1 MDSNPKLQVDKVVS
15 ERDGLKSKIEALE
28 AMELELTDQNSEL
41 QVQIS
46 VMDSVKQ
53 NLNVTKEK
61 LVEKEAELEAANTN
75 VAVLKETINALK
87 SGLAI
92 KSDNC
97 AKSATGILNSLR

>member
-1 MDSNPKLQVDKVVS
+1 
-15 ERDGLKSKIEALE
+15 
-28 AMELELTDQNSEL
+28 MELELTDQNSEL
-41 QVQIS
+41 QVQISGKYTWCFHEFLFCYYFSIFPVISRIFFSDYIS

-61 LVEKEAELEAANTN
+61 LDEKEAELEAANTE
-75 VAVLKETINALK
+75 VAVLKETISALK

-97 AKSATGILNSLR
+97 AKR

>member
-1 MDSNPKLQVDKVVS
+1 
-15 ERDGLKSKIEALE
+15 
-28 AMELELTDQNSEL
+28 
-41 QVQIS
+41 
-46 VMDSVKQ
+46 MDSVKQ

-61 LVEKEAELEAANTN
+61 LDEKEAELEAANTE

-97 AKSATGILNSLR
+97 AKR

>member
-1 MDSNPKLQVDKVVS
+1 MVFSRIFILLLFFHFACDFTNFF
-15 ERDGLKSKIEALE
+15 SKY
-28 AMELELTDQNSEL
+28 
-41 QVQIS
+41 IS

-61 LVEKEAELEAANTN
+61 LDEKEAELEAANTE
-75 VAVLKETINALK
+75 VAVLKETISALK

-97 AKSATGILNSLR
+97 AKR

>member
-1 MDSNPKLQVDKVVS
+1 MVISRIIFLLFFPFFFCLIS
-15 ERDGLKSKIEALE
+15 RFFP
-28 AMELELTDQNSEL
+28 QN
-41 QVQIS
+41 IS

-61 LVEKEAELEAANTN
+61 LDEKEAELEAANTE
-75 VAVLKETINALK
+75 VAVLKETISALK

-97 AKSATGILNSLR
+97 AKR

>member
-1 MDSNPKLQVDKVVS
+1 
-15 ERDGLKSKIEALE
+15 
-28 AMELELTDQNSEL
+28 MELELTDQNSEL
-41 QVQIS
+41 QVQISGKYTWCFHEFFFVIIFPVISRIFSSNYIS

-61 LVEKEAELEAANTN
+61 LDEKEAELEAANTE
-75 VAVLKETINALK
+75 VAVLKETISALK

-97 AKSATGILNSLR
+97 AKR